1 MCFMWLKKNERKIT
15 TGDVIHQ
22 AIKLNSELRTL
33 RARLI
38 ETFLCR
44 RRLSLSFSLYY
55 IMLIS
60 QLKPK
65 LMTINK
71 LCTLT
76 HINRFNYI
84 YVHVI

>member
-1 MCFMWLKKNERKIT
+1 MHISCGKKMERKIT

-22 AIKLNSELRTL
+22 TIKLNSELRTW

-38 ETFLCR
+38 ETFLR
-44 RRLSLSFSLYY
+44 ILQLSLSFSPYY

-76 HINRFNYI
+76 HITHLITFT
-84 YVHVI
+84 